1 MCYNTSIFE
10 INECAGYDMQT
21 ITICGSMRFEKE
33 MQRIAFELEV
43 KHRFNVLQ
51 CVYGLKKSELTPSD
65 LDILEE
71 AHLKRIDLSDAIYV
85 VDIGGHIGSM
95 TREEIKY
102 AKENGKEI
110 IFHSEY
116 AL

>member
-1 MCYNTSIFE
+1 
-10 INECAGYDMQT
+10 
-21 ITICGSMRFEKE
+21 MRFEKE

-51 CVYGLKKSELTPSD
+51 CVYGLKKSELTPAD

-95 TREEIKY
+95 TRELYFTLNMFYKQMNANLCRGFGMCPAIK
-102 AKENGKEI
+102 NLSRCRG
-110 IFHSEY
+110 
-116 AL
+116 